1 MDELNIIEDYF
12 KGKEIF
18 IPRTKRLFALF
29 GSFADFDSFEYAQE
43 LSMIYEK
50 LRRNCIKL
58 IVIGIGSEKSKE
70 YFCNF
75 TKLDNE
81 DVVAVENAELHNKL
95 NLCRGLNLPIPS
107 FMNLLIMC
115 TGINSP
121 GTIKEV
127 LRGYIGDKNAR
138 AIFNSNNEIK
148 IGKFTTLKGTLFD
161 SISKDNSLRPFE
173 LATRRLLNMIE
184 ILKNWKYYGAES
196 AFLTQRGAT
205 YIVDNN
211 DQLIYKFISNSLLG
225 YSETMNLPLSYLN
238 KFITRN

>member
-1 MDELNIIEDYF
+1 MDELNIIEHHF

-18 IPRTKRLFALF
+18 IPGTKRLFALF

-43 LSMIYEK
+43 LSLNYERLK
-50 LRRNCIKL
+50 ANSVKL

-75 TKLDNE
+75 TKLKIE
-81 DVVAVENAELHNKL
+81 DVFAVGNADLHKKL
-95 NLCRGLNLPIPS
+95 NLVRGLTLPLPNL
-107 FMNLLIMC
+107 MNLLIMC

-127 LRGYIGDKNAR
+127 LRGYFGDKNSK
-138 AIFNSNNEIK
+138 AIFNSSYDIK
-148 IGKFTTLKGTLFD
+148 IGSFTLLKGTLFD
-161 SISKDNSLRPFE
+161 FISNDNSLRPFE

-184 ILKNWKYYGAES
+184 ILNNWRVYGAEP

-205 YIVDNN
+205 FIVDNN
-211 DQLIYKFISNSLLG
+211 DKLTYKFISKNLLG
-225 YSETMNLPLSYLN
+225 YSDTMNLPLSFLDN
-238 KFITRN
+238 FLI